1 EYFEVAPTDRPNNNP
16 HLKNLKWNIH
26 LGHFTQM
33 RELEGKQKLEELR
46 GADYQQAW
54 AWTHFMLHGPQAAH
68 VELVSYLDDIRRRQM
83 PGTLSERLEKALP
96 DTRRAMADH
105 FKSWNARYAAARTP
119 GTAA

>member
-1 EYFEVAPTDRPNNNP
+1 ALLHADLPMVPLRLDEGLAEYFEVAPTDRPNNNP

-26 LGHFTQM
+26 LGHFTRM

-68 VELVSYLDDIRRRQM
+68 VELVSYLDDIRRRQI

-96 DTRRAMADH
+96 DTRL
-105 FKSWNARYAAARTP
+105 
-119 GTAA
+119 